1 MAETL
6 ELDFAATKVPVEDD
20 EGLEVIVG
28 PPELVDPGLEFE
40 LELELETVTI
50 GPSGFTVEPGVG
62 FRVPPVYFASIQH
75 YSPITHMY
83 LL

>member
-1 MAETL
+1 LAETL
-6 ELDFAATKVPVEDD
+6 EPDFAVTEVPVEDD

-28 PPELVDPGLEFE
+28 PPGFVDTGP
-40 LELELETVTI
+40 ELELETVTI

-62 FRVPPVYFASIQH
+62 VWVTPPVYFPSAQH
-75 YSPITHMY
+75 YFPTTNMY